1 MALLAT
7 DLAAAGVPVL
17 RYDRRGIGDS
27 TGENRGFRSA
37 EADLRAAAT
46 AFRAAAP
53 EVTRLVAFGNCD
65 AATTL
70 ALFGRGAGIDRVLL
84 ANPWIVEDTDDLP
97 PRAAI
102 RARYAARLQ
111 DPLHLLRAFDVV
123 KFVKGLRKLLAK
135 PGEQVLAQDT
145 IAAIAGWGPEAF
157 IVLAARDATA
167 LAFDAAAG
175 GRIAATDIDTNS
187 HSFARPADKA
197 ALRAWIEDAL
207 S

>member
-1 MALLAT
+1 MALLAA
-7 DLAAAGVPVL
+7 DLAAVGVPVL

-27 TGENRGFRSA
+27 TGENHGFLSA

-46 AFRAAAP
+46 AFRGAAP

-65 AATTL
+65 AATAL
-70 ALFGRGAGIDRVLL
+70 ALFGRSAEIDRVLL

-102 RARYAARLQ
+102 RARYAARLR
-111 DPLHLLRAFDVV
+111 DPLGLLQAFDIV
-123 KFVKGLRKLLAK
+123 KLAKGLRKLLAK
-135 PGEQVLAQDT
+135 TGEQVLARDT
-145 IAAIAGWGPEAF
+145 IAAIADWGPEAR

-175 GRIAATDIDTNS
+175 GRIAATRIDTDS

-197 ALRAWIEDAL
+197 ALRAWIKDAL
-207 S
+207 G